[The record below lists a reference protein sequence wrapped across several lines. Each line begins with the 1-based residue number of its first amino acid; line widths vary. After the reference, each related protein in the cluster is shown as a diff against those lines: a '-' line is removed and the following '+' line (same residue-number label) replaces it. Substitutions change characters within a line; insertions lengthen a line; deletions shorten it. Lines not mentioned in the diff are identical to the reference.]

1 MQHTEQLAP
10 RVAATSQGGIKHAR
24 ALIKTKKTPK
34 NSPAIKNTK
43 KLQKNKG
50 LERGAQGGT
59 SAHIGVSNYPI
70 WAATT

>member
-1 MQHTEQLAP
+1 
-10 RVAATSQGGIKHAR
+10 
-24 ALIKTKKTPK
+24 KTKKTTPK

-59 SAHIGVSNYPI
+59 SAHIGVSSYPI